1 MTNKLLRIGAVAAT
15 AAIAVSLAACS
26 GGGGGGTTASSSSPT
41 KGGTITW
48 LDQSGQFTATDPVG
62 VYLGEE
68 IAGFRRLVYRGLTAL
83 PAKADKNPKVIPDL
97 ATDTGKTP
105 DQGKTWS
112 FTLKD
117 GVKWQDGSPITCAD
131 LQYGL
136 SRSYDASLV
145 SPGGGVGTTYFG
157 DTSYNLID
165 PDDPTYDLTTNYT
178 GPLTGKPEAQAHF
191 EKAASCSGKTITYH
205 FANAWADFPYS
216 AAALFTTDPYQ
227 KSFDKGAQN
236 IWTINSNGPYK
247 LQGDTFDS
255 QAGGTFVRNTNYDPK
270 TDSTE
275 VRGAY
280 PDTVK
285 LSMVDS
291 YETIYA
297 RLIASSGGDAS
308 AFAMVNVPADKYSQI
323 TSAMKDRTMTS
334 TSPYTRFLMINS
346 QTMTDPI
353 VRQALILATD
363 KAGWLKV
370 NGGDK
375 YGTVTTTGVSSAIP
389 GMKQVA
395 SMEKV
400 NPSGDPA
407 AAKALLAKSSTPNP
421 SIRYAFPDVSTVNE
435 QEAAILQQGWEKAG
449 FKVTLVPISKDAKPG
464 YYAQV
469 GKKDKPID
477 VFRSGWAADW
487 PSLFA
492 VVPPILQSNPASADF
507 GVGFNYGFYSNS
519 KVDDLIKQANASTD
533 VSKQQDLLDQ
543 ADAAAVAD
551 GAYVPLVNQNNYWV
565 YGNKLGG
572 FVPTVAMSYYPD
584 LGAMY
589 VKK

>member
-1 MTNKLLRIGAVAAT
+1 MTIKLLRVGAVAAT
-15 AAIAVSLAACS
+15 AALAVSLAACS
-26 GGGGGGTTASSSSPT
+26 GGGGGTSSGSSSTPT

-48 LDQSGQFTATDPVG
+48 LDTAGVFTATDPVG

-83 PAKADKNPKVIPDL
+83 PATDDKNPKVLPDL
-97 ATDTGKTP
+97 ATDTGTTP

-117 GVKWQDGSPITCAD
+117 GVKWQDGSAITCAD

-136 SRSYDASLV
+136 SRSYDATLV

-157 DTSYNLID
+157 STSYNLID
-165 PDDPTYDLTTNYT
+165 PTDPTYDLTTNYT
-178 GPLTGKPEAQAHF
+178 GPLTGTPEAQAHF
-191 EKAASCSGKTITYH
+191 DRAASCSGNTITYH
-205 FANAWADFPYS
+205 FQNAWADFPYA
-216 AAALFTTDPYQ
+216 AAALPTTDPYQ
-227 KSFDKGAQN
+227 KSFDKGAQS
-236 IWTINSNGPYK
+236 IWMINSNGPYK
-247 LQGDTFDS
+247 LEGTTFDS

-270 TDSTE
+270 TDSTT

-285 LSMVDS
+285 ITFVDS
-291 YETIYA
+291 LETVYA
-297 RLIASSGGDAS
+297 RLIASSGGDSS
-308 AFAMVNVPADKYSQI
+308 AFAMANIPADKYSQI
-323 TSAMKDRTMTS
+323 TPAMKDRTMTS

-346 QTMTDPI
+346 ETIKDPN
-353 VRQALILATD
+353 VRMALVLATD
-363 KAGWLKV
+363 RAGWLKV

-375 YGTVTTTGVSSAIP
+375 YGTPTSTIVSSAIP
-389 GMKQVA
+389 GMSQNP
-395 SMEKV
+395 SLEKI
-400 NPSGDPA
+400 NPSGDPE
-407 AAKALLAKSSTPNP
+407 AAKALLAKSGNPNP
-421 SIRYAFPDVSTVNE
+421 TIRYAFSDVSTVVE

-469 GKKDKPID
+469 GKREKPID

-492 VVPPILQSNPASADF
+492 VIPPILQSNPASADF
-507 GVGFNYGFYSNS
+507 GVGFNYGFYSNA
-519 KVDDLIKQANASTD
+519 KVDDFIKQANAATD
-533 VSKQQDLLDQ
+533 VATQQKLLNE
-543 ADAAAVAD
+543 ADAAAGAD
-551 GAYVPLVNQNNYWV
+551 GAYAPLVNQNNYWI